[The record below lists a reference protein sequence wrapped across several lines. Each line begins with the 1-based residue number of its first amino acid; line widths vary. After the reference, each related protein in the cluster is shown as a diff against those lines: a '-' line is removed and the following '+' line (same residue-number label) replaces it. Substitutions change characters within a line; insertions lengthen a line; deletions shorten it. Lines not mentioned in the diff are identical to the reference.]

1 MKVFEI
7 PNGKKPIDAVAGINW
22 NPLLPDNF
30 KKNLKPLAKEHG
42 KDLYVYWKSANSI
55 VGLASTKEGASVG
68 QVPVALIIAKAL
80 EKEGAPK
87 HSLVAVAS
95 PTDPNI
101 YFYVSRREGYIIPDG
116 DTVGTEDE
124 IKSRML
130 GDFGLATWDM
140 VVCPDHWRINGSV
153 SRTFE
158 SFLPLKND
166 KLRIPDTWRLN
177 TVNVAWQKS
186 IFKLVLTIAVPAI
199 GLYAYSV
206 WKNNEARKRAEQEA
220 IAIAAQ
226 AEQQKAQALQKEPWP
241 EIPNAVVFAGA
252 CEGAIRRTG
261 LIVTNWALSE
271 LTCEGGS
278 LVVKWERANTTALV
292 SQMKAIHPAAVIDPS
307 GAFATLKV
315 QLSLPTQPAAPVVE
329 AAPALATRIEHLTD
343 FQNKYGVTV
352 VLKIAPP
359 PPAAVPGAEGPR
371 WVDLGVTATT
381 GLGLSTAARLLTAPA
396 FRLNKITGSIK
407 GGLIRYQ
414 LTGIQYAKP

>member
-7 PNGKKPIDAVAGINW
+7 PNGKKPIEAVAGISW

-30 KKNLKPLAKEHG
+30 KKNLKPLAKEHS

-55 VGLASTKEGASVG
+55 VGLASSKEGASVG

-101 YFYVSRREGYIIPDG
+101 YFYVARREGYIISDG

-130 GDFGLATWDM
+130 GDFGLASWDM
-140 VVCPDHWRINGSV
+140 VVCPDHWRINAST

-166 KLRIPDTWRLN
+166 KLKIPDAWRLS

-186 IFKLVLTIAVPAI
+186 VSKLILSLAIPAV

-206 WKNNEARKRAEQEA
+206 WKTNEAKKRAELEA

-226 AEQQKAQALQKEPWP
+226 AEQQRTQALQKEPWP
-241 EIPNAVVFAGA
+241 EVPNAIAFAGA
-252 CEGAIRRTG
+252 CESAIRKTG
-261 LIVTNWALSE
+261 LVVTNWPLSE
-271 LTCEGGS
+271 LTCEGGL
-278 LVVKWERANTTALV
+278 LVIKWERGNTTALV
-292 SQMKAIHPAAVIDPS
+292 SQLKALHPTAVIDPS
-307 GAFATLKV
+307 GAFATLRV
-315 QLSLPTQPAAPVVE
+315 QLSLPSPGTGANGETAPS
-329 AAPALATRIEHLTD
+329 LASRVEHLTD
-343 FQNKYGVTV
+343 FQNKYGVV
-352 VLKIAPP
+352 VNLKLNQVPAPV
-359 PPAAVPGAEGPR
+359 APGADGPR
-371 WVDLGVTATT
+371 WVDLGVTANS
-381 GLGLSTAARLLTAPA
+381 GLGLSTTARLLNAPA

-407 GGLIRYQ
+407 GGLLRYQ